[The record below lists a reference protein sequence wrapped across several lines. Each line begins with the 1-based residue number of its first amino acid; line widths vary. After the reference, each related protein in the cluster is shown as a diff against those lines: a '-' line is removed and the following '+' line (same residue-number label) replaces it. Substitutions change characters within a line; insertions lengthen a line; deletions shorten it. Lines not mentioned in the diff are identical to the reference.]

1 MATQV
6 CTTND
11 ILWTKFLPHSRKFSY
26 SKINKHSKDSGNME
40 IGDNRNGVLLEIINN
55 LELENKPASAKG
67 KQMYYQIPFWRFS
80 DLRLEKHFAE
90 SCEVFLFRI
99 YWYAL
104 VICRSRLST
113 KWRRMT
119 TKKQKIKL
127 LNRKEVTTQFNKFNR
142 SLFPILFRVKWTYCA
157 YTL

>member
-90 SCEVFLFRI
+90 SCEVFCFAFIGTLW
-99 YWYAL
+99 WYAGQG
-104 VICRSRLST
+104 SRLNEDE
-113 KWRRMT
+113 WRQRNR
-119 TKKQKIKL
+119 KIKL
-127 LNRKEVTTQFNKFNR
+127 LNRKEVITQFNQFNR